1 MLRYRTRDLT
11 SLNYEVCDCGRTAV
25 RMSRILGRSDDML
38 IIRGV
43 NVFPSQIESVILE
56 LEEFEPHYLLIVDRV
71 NNTDTLQ
78 VMVYMP
84 NRPRLFAGLSSLFS
98 RHDLN
103 ILAARAYVTEHNFI
117 LDTFI
122 VQMPAQCLPH
132 DYRRIQTRLEAAL
145 DDFVH
150 DRKPPEIAQPAPP
163 QSRRSRHLPIAPR
176 INIYSEDD
184 AGWYVLEIITF
195 NRRYLLANIA
205 EVLSDFDISV
215 RYAKIATLDERVED
229 SFLIYAPTLEDTKQ
243 QLALKKALLAQIS
256 N

>member
-1 MLRYRTRDLT
+1 MSY
-11 SLNYEVCDCGRTAV
+11 CDFANA
-25 RMSRILGRSDDML
+25 L
-38 IIRGV
+38 
-43 NVFPSQIESVILE
+43 PA
-56 LEEFEPHYLLIVDRV
+56 
-71 NNTDTLQ
+71 NTDN
-78 VMVYMP
+78 P
-84 NRPRLFAGLSSLFS
+84 NKHYHDHQYGFPIADDNALFGRLFAGLSSLFS

-150 DRKPPEIAQPAPP
+150 NRNPPEIAQPAPP

-205 EVLSDFDISV
+205 GNADAVSAGL
-215 RYAKIATLDERVED
+215 
-229 SFLIYAPTLEDTKQ
+229 
-243 QLALKKALLAQIS
+243 
-256 N
+256 